1 MIYEEALYQ
10 VYVPLRFTFST
21 HVTQCR
27 LYSGRFSFCG
37 EDCVLG
43 QQGINAQTIRSALAQ
58 VISLSLRFD
67 FFSKKD
73 FDAHPSHDSISP
85 NLANIF
91 SAITKF
97 RNKEQPW
104 WLRRR
109 TFSQRAWVQFP
120 LIPA

>member
-1 MIYEEALYQ
+1 MICEEALYQ

-67 FFSKKD
+67 FFRKRTSMHIQVMIPLALIWQT
-73 FDAHPSHDSISP
+73 FFLLLQSFVIRSSHGG
-85 NLANIF
+85 
-91 SAITKF
+91 
-97 RNKEQPW
+97 
-104 WLRRR
+104 
-109 TFSQRAWVQFP
+109 
-120 LIPA
+120 